1 MFITLKQKL
10 ILFVIFILVLSI
22 SSCSHYYYMPN
33 IQHVPLF
40 IEKNEFRFSAS
51 KGIGVGEKKNL
62 VNTEANVAY
71 SMTKNLAFMTNFSYA
86 YFGDKSYSANYS
98 SDYYLELA
106 SGYYKPFYSHVVFEI
121 YGGFGNGN
129 QHHKYELGAADF
141 KFTKIFIQPSVG
153 FTFNALDIAFS
164 KRISNL
170 NFYKVEQSGGDRYG
184 YESYNIDM
192 IRKNKN
198 SFLNETALTTRLGWK
213 KIKLQIQI
221 QLSNNLSEPVLRF
234 VDAVISF
241 GVWFT
246 ITDRYSRDAYKKKDM
261 R

>member
-1 MFITLKQKL
+1 MPPGGQ
-10 ILFVIFILVLSI
+10 SI
-22 SSCSHYYYMPN
+22 PH
-33 IQHVPLF
+33 
-40 IEKNEFRFSAS
+40 SAVTCP
-51 KGIGVGEKKNL
+51 K
-62 VNTEANVAY
+62 
-71 SMTKNLAFMTNFSYA
+71 
-86 YFGDKSYSANYS
+86 
-98 SDYYLELA
+98 
-106 SGYYKPFYSHVVFEI
+106 
-121 YGGFGNGN
+121 
-129 QHHKYELGAADF
+129 
-141 KFTKIFIQPSVG
+141 
-153 FTFNALDIAFS
+153 
-164 KRISNL
+164 
-170 NFYKVEQSGGDRYG
+170 QSGGDRYG